1 MIAALRT
8 LAAAQQSHDFVGN
21 NSRQEAP
28 WMNIS
33 VVQEIAHHPGEPRR
47 SFALFTESK
56 RVLRLVVE
64 VFAATQEMRREAQA
78 RYLHLTFDA

>member
-1 MIAALRT
+1 MPTA
-8 LAAAQQSHDFVGN
+8 DF
-21 NSRQEAP
+21 
-28 WMNIS
+28 S
-33 VVQEIAHHPGEPRR
+33 VAGEPRR

-56 RVLRLVVE
+56 RVLRPVVE